1 MKGALP
7 IQPPLPSQ
15 RKANMFDF
23 PSPGNYLSALRLAF
37 LSLVICLLSS
47 VGLILVLAP
56 FLRRSHTH
64 GRAQRNVTS
73 AGKD

>member
-23 PSPGNYLSALRLAF
+23 PSPGNYLSTLRLAF
-37 LSLVICLLSS
+37 LSLVMFVLLGGAHSGFGTIFKE
-47 VGLILVLAP
+47 V
-56 FLRRSHTH
+56 SHTWASPKECH
-64 GRAQRNVTS
+64 FCR
-73 AGKD
+73 